1 LDQIKII
8 MDDKDLIEI
17 LEEYYNKE
25 RNREVRLSDL
35 EQHQQF
41 KITEEFS
48 IIPWKSNYW
57 IDNEMPL
64 DEKFYHKQLLKRR
77 ISHDKKSH
85 KKDEILY
92 KPYQKSQVKEVS
104 RNSNQITKQN
114 GKAKSK
120 KVESNSKK

>member
-1 LDQIKII
+1 

-17 LEEYYNKE
+17 LEKYCNEE
-25 RNREVRLSDL
+25 RNREVRLSNL

-48 IIPWKSNYW
+48 VLPWKPNYW
-57 IDNEMPL
+57 IDNETPL

-77 ISHDKKSH
+77 IPRDKKLH

-92 KPYQKSQVKEVS
+92 KPYQKSQVKEVN
-104 RNSNQITKQN
+104 RDNNQLTKQN
-114 GKAKSK
+114 GKITIQKVKSNF
-120 KVESNSKK
+120 ER